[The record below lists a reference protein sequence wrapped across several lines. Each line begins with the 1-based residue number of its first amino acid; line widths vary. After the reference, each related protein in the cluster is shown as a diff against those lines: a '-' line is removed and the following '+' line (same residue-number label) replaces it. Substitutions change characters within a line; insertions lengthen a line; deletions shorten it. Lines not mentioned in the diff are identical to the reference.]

1 MIYAI
6 VKAIALFVFKLF
18 GRLKIKYN
26 YPMPEGGVILA
37 GNHISNLD
45 PPVLACASK
54 RPVYFLAK
62 KELFKNPVI
71 GAILRAFKAYPL
83 DRSKGDLAAI
93 KRALTVLKEDKVL
106 GIFPEGTRV
115 KGAAMGKPLNGAA
128 FLATQAKVPIV
139 PVAVSGTE
147 LGFKGLFLGKIKMA
161 VVFGKPITVEE
172 IQKINSKKDLDKH
185 QKLDIISN
193 EIMDRIRQT
202 LEDEM

>member
-1 MIYAI
+1 
-6 VKAIALFVFKLF
+6 
-18 GRLKIKYN
+18 
-26 YPMPEGGVILA
+26 
-37 GNHISNLD
+37 
-45 PPVLACASK
+45 
-54 RPVYFLAK
+54 
-62 KELFKNPVI
+62 
-71 GAILRAFKAYPL
+71 
-83 DRSKGDLAAI
+83 
-93 KRALTVLKEDKVL
+93 
-106 GIFPEGTRV
+106 
-115 KGAAMGKPLNGAA
+115 
-128 FLATQAKVPIV
+128 LATQAKVPIV